1 MKKCF
6 IIGLLL
12 FTNYLFAQQS
22 DTISIQTCYEL
33 ARTNYPLS
41 KQIDLNNRNN
51 QLRLK
56 NLSKNYLPQMNI
68 NAQASYQSDVTEMIV
83 NIPNINMPTMDK
95 DMYKATLDINQV
107 IFDGNSTLYQ
117 KYVEKASL
125 QTDQQSL
132 EVELNKI
139 KDRINQIYFNIIL
152 MQQNENL
159 LNNVLSE
166 LNSRLKKVEASVK
179 NETALQSNADVIK
192 AEIFNTEQKI
202 IEASENKKSA
212 MKMLELYISKP
223 VSESSVFILPDF
235 TVNPLSFEN
244 TRPEM
249 ILYDLQKNK
258 FDASKKLS
266 NSKLIP
272 KLSAFGQ
279 AGVGKPGYNML
290 LNEFKPFYMIGA
302 KLTWNFWNWN
312 QTSNEKKIFDIQ
324 KNIVDAQKETFDKNI
339 RIAAQKDISDIQK
352 FQSLIAKDNEIIN
365 LRKNIVKSFSSQLE
379 NGVITSTEYVT
390 ELNNETQAKL
400 NLELHKVQLQM
411 AKVNYLN
418 NLGKL

>member
-249 ILYDLQKNK
+249 TLYDLQKNK

>member
-1 MKKCF
+1 M
-6 IIGLLL
+6 
-12 FTNYLFAQQS
+12 FAQQS

-56 NLSKNYLPQMNI
+56 NLNKNYLPQMNI

-95 DMYKATLDINQV
+95 DMYKATLDFNQV

-132 EVELNKI
+132 EVELNKV

-152 MQQNENL
+152 MQENEKL

-166 LNSRLKKVEASVK
+166 LSSKLKKVEASVK

-235 TVNPLSFEN
+235 TVNTLSFEN
-244 TRPEM
+244 SRPEM
-249 ILYDLQKNK
+249 TLYDLQKNR

-272 KLSAFGQ
+272 RLSAFGQ
-279 AGVGKPGYNML
+279 AGLGKPGYNML

-324 KNIVDAQKETFDKNI
+324 KNIVDVQKETFDKNV
-339 RIAAQKDISDIQK
+339 RISAQKDISDIQK

-379 NGVITSTEYVT
+379 NGVITSTEYLT

-411 AKVNYLN
+411 AKVSYLN

>member
-1 MKKCF
+1 
-6 IIGLLL
+6 
-12 FTNYLFAQQS
+12 
-22 DTISIQTCYEL
+22 
-33 ARTNYPLS
+33 
-41 KQIDLNNRNN
+41 
-51 QLRLK
+51 
-56 NLSKNYLPQMNI
+56 
-68 NAQASYQSDVTEMIV
+68 
-83 NIPNINMPTMDK
+83 
-95 DMYKATLDINQV
+95 
-107 IFDGNSTLYQ
+107 
-117 KYVEKASL
+117 
-125 QTDQQSL
+125 
-132 EVELNKI
+132 
-139 KDRINQIYFNIIL
+139 

-249 ILYDLQKNK
+249 TLYDLQKNK

>member
-1 MKKCF
+1 MKKYLL
-6 IIGLLL
+6 ITLLL
-12 FTNYLFAQQS
+12 FTNQIFAQQS
-22 DTISIQTCYEL
+22 DTISLQSCYEL
-33 ARTNYPLS
+33 AKANYPLA
-41 KQIDLNNRNN
+41 KQAELNNRNN
-51 QLRLK
+51 QLKLK
-56 NLSKNYLPQMNI
+56 NLNKNYLPQMNI

-83 NIPNINMPTMDK
+83 DVPFITFPTMNK
-95 DMYKATLDINQV
+95 DMYKATLDVNQV
-107 IFDGNSTLYQ
+107 IFDGNTTLYQ

-125 QTDQQSL
+125 KTDQQSL

-139 KDRINQIYFNIIL
+139 KERINQIYFNIIL
-152 MQQNENL
+152 MQENEKL
-159 LNNVLSE
+159 LNVVLAE
-166 LNSRLKKVEASVK
+166 LNSKLKKVEASVK
-179 NETALQSNADVIK
+179 NETALQSNADILK
-192 AEIFNTEQKI
+192 AEIFNTEQKV
-202 IEASENKKSA
+202 IEASENKKA
-212 MKMLELYISKP
+212 AIKMLELYISKT

-235 TVNPLSFEN
+235 SVNTISLEN

-249 ILYDLQKNK
+249 TLFDLQKSK

-272 KLSAFGQ
+272 RLYAFGQ
-279 AGVGKPGYNML
+279 AGIGRPGYNML

-312 QTSNEKKIFDIQ
+312 QSANEKKIYDIQ
-324 KNIVDAQKETFDKNI
+324 KSIVDAQKETFDKNV
-339 RIAAQKDISDIQK
+339 RISAQKDISDIQK
-352 FQSLIAKDNEIIN
+352 YQSLIAKDNEIIN
-365 LRKNIVKSFSSQLE
+365 IRKNIVKSFSSQLE
-379 NGVITSTEYVT
+379 NGVITSTEYIT